1 MSLCIGPPLILE
13 SVPAHSPRVHGIDL
27 DAQTRC
33 RHYHSPLDIIAI
45 KMKCCREYYACK
57 DCHTALAT
65 HEMLVWQR
73 SEQHETAVLCGCCG
87 TELTIAQY
95 LESSNTCPGCDAK
108 FNPAC
113 RNHYHF
119 YFE

>member
-1 MSLCIGPPLILE
+1 
-13 SVPAHSPRVHGIDL
+13 VHGIDL